1 MRGRIKP
8 QEPNLVKDFFRLE
21 IETKLSGVCMR
32 KPVEVTS
39 DRALLIYTLH
49 LMESIEDSGGLMS
62 DVKLQQLLFLAEL
75 QMLGKGL
82 KGLHWE
88 FVRFPYGAFSKDVDN
103 DLLFLR
109 RKERI
114 QNFDVIGDAEEVV
127 AWVDKVVEGHE
138 ANEQVMEI
146 IRTVVETYG
155 QQDTSE
161 IMSSVEAVELS
172 PADNPEEKLAIR
184 DISFHTI
191 MLVPSRIETTEVFTL
206 STAQAKNLNK
216 AMGY

>member
-1 MRGRIKP
+1 
-8 QEPNLVKDFFRLE
+8 
-21 IETKLSGVCMR
+21 
-32 KPVEVTS
+32 
-39 DRALLIYTLH
+39 
-49 LMESIEDSGGLMS
+49 
-62 DVKLQQLLFLAEL
+62 
-75 QMLGKGL
+75 MLGKGF

-114 QNFDVIGDAEEVV
+114 QNFDVTEDAEG
-127 AWVDKVVEGHE
+127 VVELVDQAVTDHE
-138 ANEQVMEI
+138 TNEQIMEI

-155 QQDTSE
+155 TQDTSE
-161 IMSSVEAVELS
+161 IMSSVEAVELC

-191 MLVPSRIETTEVFTL
+191 MLVPSRVETTEAFTL
-206 STAQAKNLNK
+206 STAQVKSLNK

>member
-1 MRGRIKP
+1 
-8 QEPNLVKDFFRLE
+8 
-21 IETKLSGVCMR
+21 MR

-39 DRALLIYTLH
+39 DRAFLIYTLH

-82 KGLHWE
+82 NGLHWE

-114 QNFDVIGDAEEVV
+114 QNFDAIGEAEEVV
-127 AWVDKVVEGHE
+127 ELIDKVVEEGHE
-138 ANEQVMEI
+138 ANEQTMEV
-146 IRTVVETYG
+146 IRNVVETYG
-155 QQDTSE
+155 LQDTSE
-161 IMSSVEAVELS
+161 IMNSVEAVELS

-191 MLVPSRIETTEVFTL
+191 MLVPSRVETTEAFSL
-206 STAQAKNLNK
+206 SVVQAKKLNK

>member
-1 MRGRIKP
+1 
-8 QEPNLVKDFFRLE
+8 
-21 IETKLSGVCMR
+21 MR

-49 LMESIEDSGGLMS
+49 LTESMGLMS
-62 DVKLQQLLFLAEL
+62 DVKLQQLLFLMEL
-75 QMLGKGL
+75 QMLGQGIKGC
-82 KGLHWE
+82 HWE

-114 QNFDVIGDAEEVV
+114 QNFDVTEE
-127 AWVDKVVEGHE
+127 AQNVVELVDQVVKGHE
-138 ANEQVMEI
+138 VNEQIMEM

-155 QQDTSE
+155 SQDTSE

-172 PADNPEEKLAIR
+172 PSDDHEQKLAIR

-191 MLVPSRIETTEVFTL
+191 MLVPSRIETTESFTL
-206 STAQAKNLNK
+206 SAAQAKKLNT

>member
-1 MRGRIKP
+1 
-8 QEPNLVKDFFRLE
+8 
-21 IETKLSGVCMR
+21 MR
-32 KPVEVTS
+32 KLVEVTS

-75 QMLGKGL
+75 QMLGQGF

-114 QNFDVIGDAEEVV
+114 QNFDVTGDAEG
-127 AWVDKVVEGHE
+127 VVELVDQVVNGHE
-138 ANEQVMEI
+138 VNEQIMDI

-155 QQDTSE
+155 PQDTSE

-172 PADNPEEKLAIR
+172 PADNPEQKLAIR

-191 MLVPSRIETTEVFTL
+191 MLVPSRVETTEALTL
-206 STAQAKNLNK
+206 SAAQAKNLNK

>member
-1 MRGRIKP
+1 
-8 QEPNLVKDFFRLE
+8 
-21 IETKLSGVCMR
+21 MR

-39 DRALLIYTLH
+39 DRALLIYILH
-49 LMESIEDSGGLMS
+49 LTESMGLMS

-75 QMLGKGL
+75 QMLGQGI

-114 QNFDVIGDAEEVV
+114 QNFDVTGDAEDVV
-127 AWVDKVVEGHE
+127 ALVDQVVNGHE
-138 ANEQVMEI
+138 ANEKIMEI

-155 QQDTSE
+155 PQDTSE

-172 PADNPEEKLAIR
+172 PADDPEQKLAIR

-191 MLVPSRIETTEVFTL
+191 MLVPSRVETTEAFTL
-206 STAQAKNLNK
+206 SAAQAKKLNK

>member
-1 MRGRIKP
+1 
-8 QEPNLVKDFFRLE
+8 
-21 IETKLSGVCMR
+21 MR
-32 KPVEVTS
+32 KPIEVTS

-49 LMESIEDSGGLMS
+49 LTESMGLMS

-75 QMLGKGL
+75 QMLGKGF

-114 QNFDVIGDAEEVV
+114 QNFDVTE
-127 AWVDKVVEGHE
+127 E
-138 ANEQVMEI
+138 ANPVIELVDQVITDNETNQQIMDM
-146 IRTVVETYG
+146 IRTVVEAYG

-172 PADNPEEKLAIR
+172 PADNPEQKLAIR

-191 MLVPSRIETTEVFTL
+191 MLVPSRVETTEAFTL
-206 STAQAKNLNK
+206 TSAQAKKLNA

>member
-1 MRGRIKP
+1 
-8 QEPNLVKDFFRLE
+8 
-21 IETKLSGVCMR
+21 MR
-32 KPVEVTS
+32 KPIEVTS

-49 LMESIEDSGGLMS
+49 LTESMGLMS

-75 QMLGKGL
+75 QMLGKGF

-114 QNFDVIGDAEEVV
+114 QNFDVTEEASPVIEL
-127 AWVDKVVEGHE
+127 VDQVITEHE
-138 ANEQVMEI
+138 TNQQIMDM
-146 IRTVVETYG
+146 IRTVVEAYG
-155 QQDTSE
+155 RQDTSE

-172 PADNPEEKLAIR
+172 PADNPEQKLAIR

-191 MLVPSRIETTEVFTL
+191 MLVPSRVETTEAFSLT
-206 STAQAKNLNK
+206 SAQAKKLNA

>member
-1 MRGRIKP
+1 
-8 QEPNLVKDFFRLE
+8 
-21 IETKLSGVCMR
+21 MR
-32 KPVEVTS
+32 KPIEVTS
-39 DRALLIYTLH
+39 DRALLMYTLH
-49 LMESIEDSGGLMS
+49 LNEAMENAGGLMS

-114 QNFDVIGDAEEVV
+114 QNFDLTGDAEQVIELI
-127 AWVDKVVEGHE
+127 DKAVEGHE
-138 ANEQVMEI
+138 ANEQTMEI

-155 QQDTSE
+155 PQDTSE

-191 MLVPSRIETTEVFTL
+191 MLVPSRVETTEAFVL
-206 STAQAKNLNK
+206 SAIQGKNLNK

>member
-1 MRGRIKP
+1 
-8 QEPNLVKDFFRLE
+8 
-21 IETKLSGVCMR
+21 MR

-39 DRALLIYTLH
+39 DRALLIYTLR
-49 LMESIEDSGGLMS
+49 LTESMGLMS

-75 QMLGKGL
+75 QMLGNGY

-109 RKERI
+109 RKERL
-114 QNFDVIGDAEEVV
+114 QNFDVTDEAEHVFEL
-127 AWVDKVVEGHE
+127 VDRVVESHE
-138 ANEQVMEI
+138 ANQQIMDT
-146 IRTVVETYG
+146 IRTIVETYG
-155 QQDTSE
+155 SQDTSA

-172 PADNPEEKLAIR
+172 PADSPEQKLAIR

-191 MLVPSRIETTEVFTL
+191 LLVPSRVETTASFTL
-206 STAQAKNLNK
+206 SSAQVKSLNA

>member
-1 MRGRIKP
+1 
-8 QEPNLVKDFFRLE
+8 
-21 IETKLSGVCMR
+21 MR

-39 DRALLIYTLH
+39 DRALLIYMLH
-49 LMESIEDSGGLMS
+49 LTEDMGLMS

-127 AWVDKVVEGHE
+127 ELIDKALEDNE
-138 ANEQVMEI
+138 PNEQTMEV
-146 IRTVVETYG
+146 IRTIVETYG
-155 QQDTSE
+155 PQDTSE

-191 MLVPSRIETTEVFTL
+191 MLVPSRVETTEAFTL
-206 STAQAKNLNK
+206 SSVQAKKLNK

>member
-1 MRGRIKP
+1 
-8 QEPNLVKDFFRLE
+8 
-21 IETKLSGVCMR
+21 MR

-39 DRALLIYTLH
+39 DRAWLIYTLH
-49 LMESIEDSGGLMS
+49 LTESMGLMS

-75 QMLGKGL
+75 QMLGKGY

-109 RKERI
+109 RKERL
-114 QNFDVIGDAEEVV
+114 QNFEVTEEAQTVIEL
-127 AWVDKVVEGHE
+127 VDKAVTDHE
-138 ANEQVMEI
+138 TNQQIMDM
-146 IRTVVETYG
+146 IRTVVDIYG
-155 QQDTSE
+155 RQDTSE

-172 PADNPEEKLAIR
+172 PADNPEQKLAIR

-191 MLVPSRIETTEVFTL
+191 MLVPSRVETTESFTL
-206 STAQAKNLNK
+206 SAAQVKRFNT

>member
-1 MRGRIKP
+1 
-8 QEPNLVKDFFRLE
+8 
-21 IETKLSGVCMR
+21 MR

-49 LMESIEDSGGLMS
+49 LTESMGLMS

-114 QNFDVIGDAEEVV
+114 QNFDVTEDAEAVV
-127 AWVDKVVEGHE
+127 ELVDKVVDGHE
-138 ANEQVMEI
+138 ANEQIMEVL
-146 IRTVVETYG
+146 RTVVETYG
-155 QQDTSE
+155 PQDTSE

-172 PADNPEEKLAIR
+172 PADNPEQKLAIR

-191 MLVPSRIETTEVFTL
+191 MLVPSRVETTEAFTL
-206 STAQAKNLNK
+206 STAQVKSLNK

>member
-1 MRGRIKP
+1 
-8 QEPNLVKDFFRLE
+8 
-21 IETKLSGVCMR
+21 
-32 KPVEVTS
+32 
-39 DRALLIYTLH
+39 
-49 LMESIEDSGGLMS
+49 MS

-75 QMLGKGL
+75 QMLGKGF

-109 RKERI
+109 RKERV
-114 QNFDVIGDAEEVV
+114 QNFDVTEDAEDVLK
-127 AWVDKVVEGHE
+127 WVDKAVNGHE
-138 ANEQVMEI
+138 VNEQILDIV
-146 IRTVVETYG
+146 RTVVETYG
-155 QQDTSE
+155 PKDTSE

-172 PADNPEEKLAIR
+172 PADNPEQKLAIR

-191 MLVPSRIETTEVFTL
+191 MLVPSRVETTEAFTL
-206 STAQAKNLNK
+206 SATQAKTLNK